1 MTQRFLAVAAAAL
14 VLGSLAVARAQTTPP
29 AAAPGALP
37 PIQYRGDTGHTGYT
51 SEAMPTPLSL
61 LWRHTTAQAA
71 GSAASPVTAAGVTY
85 FGCGPR
91 VYAVN
96 AADGTLKWQF
106 PVAGAAAAR
115 FGTTPA
121 LANGFL
127 YIGAD
132 DDRLYKFNAATGDV
146 VWAKKVDGPIRSS
159 AVVDGGR
166 VYFGSADNHL
176 YALSA
181 DTGDRLWAFEAGSSI
196 TTSPVVYSGQVAFAC
211 TDNQVYS
218 VSAAT
223 GKGSWTQRLPSDP
236 SVSPPVYADGLL
248 FVGAGDTLYALTA
261 RGGAVRWAARLPALL
276 SNTPTVGDGSVY
288 VATEDR
294 KVYALTTDR
303 GHRRWTAGLAYTT
316 NAPGLLAGG
325 TLVIASQHGVVH
337 AFDTQAGTLKW
348 QYVVGASATA
358 TQVKYA
364 TTDINSAPLWADK
377 TLYLLGDDGTLSAFR
392 ADAVDM
398 VPPQAETISPLPG
411 SVIGGVRIPY
421 YASLED
427 VGTGINPSTVKLSVD
442 NVPIALA
449 KYDAGHSAVYVD
461 LSRDT
466 RGDANRPLPD
476 GPHQMLLQAQ
486 DWKGNALSRTWGFTV
501 DSRFNPPGTPPVAA
515 GDVNLTPSGPDTLG
529 SGIGVAMTPVPG
541 GSANSAPGS
550 TAGLG
555 GPAAG
560 PPPPPPMD
568 LPPSGGG
575 SPLPP
580 PAPIRPPAPG
590 PPTSPAPGPP
600 TAPAPTP
607 PAGPGPPPVPL

>member
-1 MTQRFLAVAAAAL
+1 MTQRFFAAVTTVL
-14 VLGSLAVARAQTTPP
+14 MLGSLAPARAQTTPP
-29 AAAPGALP
+29 ADAPGASAAMP
-37 PIQYRGDTGHTGYT
+37 TVQYRGDAGHTGYT

-61 LWRHTTAQAA
+61 LWRHTTAQAP

-85 FGCGPR
+85 FGCGTR

-96 AADGTLKWQF
+96 AADGTLRWQF
-106 PVAGAAAAR
+106 PVAGDAAAR
-115 FGTTPA
+115 FGTTPT
-121 LANGFL
+121 LVNGFL

-181 DTGDRLWAFEAGSSI
+181 DTGDRVWAFEAGSSI
-196 TTSPVVYSGQVAFAC
+196 TTAPIVYSGQVVFAC
-211 TDNQVYS
+211 TDNLVYS
-218 VSAAT
+218 ISAAS
-223 GKGSWTQRLPSDP
+223 GKVSWTQRLPSDP
-236 SVSPPVYADGLL
+236 SVSPPVSANGVLY
-248 FVGAGDTLYALTA
+248 VGAGDTLYALA
-261 RGGAVRWAARLPALL
+261 AHGGAVRWATRLPALL
-276 SNTPTVGDGSVY
+276 ANTPTVGDGSVY

-294 KVYALTTDR
+294 KVYALTTER
-303 GHRRWTAGLAYTT
+303 GRRRWSADLAYSTS
-316 NAPGLLAGG
+316 APGLLAGS
-325 TLVIASQHGVVH
+325 TLLIAAQHGVVH
-337 AFDTQAGTLKW
+337 AFDTQTGLLKW

-364 TTDINSAPLWADK
+364 TTDINSAPAWADK
-377 TLYLLGDDGTLSAFR
+377 TLYVLSDDGTLSAFR

-398 VPPQAETISPLPG
+398 VPPQAENVSPLPG

-421 YASLED
+421 YASLVD
-427 VGTGINPSTVKLSVD
+427 MGTGINPATVKLSID

-449 KYDAGHSAVYVD
+449 KYDAGRSAVYVD
-461 LSRDT
+461 LSNDT

-476 GPHQMLLQAQ
+476 GAHQMLLQAQ

-501 DSRFNPPGTPPVAA
+501 DNRFDPPGTPAA
-515 GDVNLTPSGPDTLG
+515 SADDPNLTPSGPPTVG
-529 SGIGVAMTPVPG
+529 GGIGVAMTPVPG
-541 GSANSAPGS
+541 GSANTGPGS
-550 TAGLG
+550 TDRFG
-555 GPAAG
+555 GVGGG

-568 LPPSGGG
+568 LPTTGGG
-575 SPLPP
+575 GPAPP
-580 PAPIRPPAPG
+580 PAPTGTP
-590 PPTSPAPGPP
+590 PP

-607 PAGPGPPPVPL
+607 PTGPGPPPVPL